1 MRSAPCDMLISAHPD
16 NSGMNP
22 LLDQLAAQPL
32 SATATS
38 SPMLRPDACAAYATA
53 ATERLTAR
61 LAREGQGG

>member
-1 MRSAPCDMLISAHPD
+1 
-16 NSGMNP
+16 MNP

-32 SATATS
+32 SATATT
-38 SPMLRPDACAAYATA
+38 SPMLRPDACATYATL